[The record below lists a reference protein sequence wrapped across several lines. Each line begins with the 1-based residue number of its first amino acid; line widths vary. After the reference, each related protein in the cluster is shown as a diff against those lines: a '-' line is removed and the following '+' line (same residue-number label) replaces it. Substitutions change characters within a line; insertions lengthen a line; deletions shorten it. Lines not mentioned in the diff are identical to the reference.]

1 MASSLILLTLGLL
14 LSLGFAAGHSA
25 EKLGLPRV
33 AIYVLVGVVFSESLL
48 GGLLPGDPRAWDPV
62 LVDASLGGIAFLIG
76 GEVRPSRLK
85 TLGRT
90 FAGGLAGQTLGALL
104 LVTGALWGWQALV
117 SPPPDASVA
126 LVLAAIATATAPAAT
141 LAVIEQYRCSGP
153 LTATLLYI
161 VAVDDALAIVLFSL
175 AVALAGG
182 TGFQESMLQAGWEI
196 AGSLIVGAA
205 LGGLLGWFGRRVR
218 DVDLRLPAILG
229 TVLLAVG
236 LAGLIELSAL
246 LTCMVLGLVA
256 KEIYGPEKTTQWL
269 ASLRHIQEVL
279 FLILFTLAGTHF
291 EPQVFSSAFG
301 FILVYLVARTAGKFA
316 GAWLGVRAAKGNAL
330 VRRYLGVSLLP
341 QAGVSIGLALLA
353 LDVPDLEGS
362 AELILNTVLGTTIL
376 FELTAPLLMR
386 GALRRAGEIGTAN
399 EPPSSRPPPATASRD
414 R

>member
-104 LVTGALWGWQALV
+104 LVTGALWGWQTLV

-175 AVALAGG
+175 AVALARRQLTWREFRRALLETIRTSCMVMVIVSGAVIFG
-182 TGFQESMLQAGWEI
+182 HFLAVTRIPSELASWLSQLPLPSWVVMGFIILFYLLAGCF
-196 AGSLIVGAA
+196 VDA
-205 LGGLLGWFGRRVR
+205 LALVLLTVPIFHPVVLELGYDPIWFGVII
-218 DVDLRLPAILG
+218 VVVTQMGVISPP
-229 TVLLAVG
+229 VG
-236 LAGLIELSAL
+236 
-246 LTCMVLGLVA
+246 VNV
-256 KEIYGPEKTTQWL
+256 
-269 ASLRHIQEVL
+269 
-279 FLILFTLAGTHF
+279 
-291 EPQVFSSAFG
+291 
-301 FILVYLVARTAGKFA
+301 
-316 GAWLGVRAAKGNAL
+316 
-330 VRRYLGVSLLP
+330 
-341 QAGVSIGLALLA
+341 
-353 LDVPDLEGS
+353 
-362 AELILNTVLGTTIL
+362 
-376 FELTAPLLMR
+376 
-386 GALRRAGEIGTAN
+386 
-399 EPPSSRPPPATASRD
+399 
-414 R
+414 